1 MRYDRIL
8 LSSCHSCSLSSDA
21 AFFFSMLKYLADFR
35 LFFITPVFLQV
46 NSLIQWSS
54 TGTAVNQVKHARRS
68 LEMYYCLYHLLSPRE
83 AHLRPLLAMPLVK
96 TPRALA
102 NFPSVCVVVL

>member
-1 MRYDRIL
+1 
-8 LSSCHSCSLSSDA
+8 
-21 AFFFSMLKYLADFR
+21 MLKYLADFR

-68 LEMYYCLYHLLSPRE
+68 LEMHYCLYRLLESPR
-83 AHLRPLLAMPLVK
+83 AR
-96 TPRALA
+96 
-102 NFPSVCVVVL
+102 FI